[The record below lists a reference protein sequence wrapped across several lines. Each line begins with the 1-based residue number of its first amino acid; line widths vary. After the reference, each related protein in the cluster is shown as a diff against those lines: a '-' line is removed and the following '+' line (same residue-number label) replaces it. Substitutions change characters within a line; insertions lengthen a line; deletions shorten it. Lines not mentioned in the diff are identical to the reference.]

1 MKKEKKRISKMIN
14 YFYSCRIII
23 IIISYLR
30 KHGMN
35 CDNKIFNKSPLYQYF
50 EYLSWYGN
58 MDLES
63 QCEKHILSK
72 NEFFKL
78 TQKQA
83 LIDNCRKM
91 VYNKEKDI

>member
-1 MKKEKKRISKMIN
+1 
-14 YFYSCRIII
+14 
-23 IIISYLR
+23 
-30 KHGMN
+30 MN
-35 CDNKIFNKSPLYQYF
+35 CGNKAFKKSPLYEYF

-72 NEFFKL
+72 NEFFQL